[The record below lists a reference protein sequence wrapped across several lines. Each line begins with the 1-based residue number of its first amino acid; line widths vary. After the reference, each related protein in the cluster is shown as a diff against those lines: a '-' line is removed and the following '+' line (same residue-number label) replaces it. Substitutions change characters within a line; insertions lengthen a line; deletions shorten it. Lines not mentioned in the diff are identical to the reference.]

1 MQEEVL
7 ILGDKFVLQQ
17 VTGWTSTHAT
27 EGYSIK
33 TVYTACYMYLHI
45 QICITYMYMYYC
57 LESNCWRNFYVYSIL
72 HL

>member
-45 QICITYMYMYYC
+45 QI
-57 LESNCWRNFYVYSIL
+57 LHNLHVYVL
-72 HL
+72 LLRE